1 MRGDDAVGCLV
12 CDELRKEG
20 TPGFQ
25 YSRGPVQDTRAPGP
39 AVHRSP
45 SPGGSSLGDSVL
57 VLDCGNT
64 PENYIQPVTDKDP
77 ARILVV
83 DCCEYRAKP
92 GEFRVFSRPE
102 IEELSYG
109 LLSTHT
115 LPLTLFVEMLSLSTK
130 ATIELL
136 GVQPQGIEFGTD
148 LSEPVRGALPALL
161 QFIRN
166 WARAEAVAR

>member
-12 CDELRKEG
+12 CDGLQE
-20 TPGFQ
+20 T
-25 YSRGPVQDTRAPGP
+25 
-39 AVHRSP
+39 SP
-45 SPGGSSLGDSVL
+45 SSNVHSPSLSPGLC

-64 PENYIQPVTDKDP
+64 PENCIQPVTDMNP
-77 ARILVV
+77 ARILIV
-83 DCCEYRAKP
+83 DCCDYRAKP
-92 GEFRVFSRPE
+92 GEFRIFSRPE

-130 ATIELL
+130 AAIELL
-136 GVQPQGIEFGTD
+136 GVQPQGNEFGTD
-148 LSEPVRGALPALL
+148 LSEPVRCALPALL